1 MILFS
6 LIVEQTSPP
15 IKCSLSLL
23 LFSKLLIEN
32 LIDATEILNDEDSFD
47 GCKGYALITGT

>member
-6 LIVEQTSPP
+6 LVEQTSPP

-47 GCKGYALITGT
+47 GCKGYALIKGT

>member
-1 MILFS
+1 MILF
-6 LIVEQTSPP
+6 LLVEQTSPP
-15 IKCSLSLL
+15 IKCSLFLL